1 MGTRKKREGKQGI
14 ENLFGEI
21 MTEDFLNLAKE
32 KDTQVQEIQRV
43 PNKMN
48 PKRPT
53 PRYSIIK
60 MTNVEDRERILKSAR
75 GNPVTFKGVSIRL
88 SANF

>member
-88 SANF
+88 SGNF

>member
-48 PKRPT
+48 PKRST

>member
-1 MGTRKKREGKQGI
+1 
-14 ENLFGEI
+14 

-48 PKRPT
+48 PKRST

>member
-48 PKRPT
+48 PKKLTQRHI
-53 PRYSIIK
+53 IIK
-60 MTNVEDRERILKSAR
+60 MQMVKD
-75 GNPVTFKGVSIRL
+75 
-88 SANF
+88 